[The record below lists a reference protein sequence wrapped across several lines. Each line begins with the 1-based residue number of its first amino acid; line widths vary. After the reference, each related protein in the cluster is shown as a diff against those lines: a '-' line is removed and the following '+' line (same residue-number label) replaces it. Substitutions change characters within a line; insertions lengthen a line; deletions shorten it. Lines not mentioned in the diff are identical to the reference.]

1 LAAHDADAGVLGQ
14 RVVFPVQ
21 LIAAIEFRVVSVN
34 GETATSKSVLVRV
47 CGSLEVEIGAQR
59 IEDDALPR
67 WHVRALLALI
77 AGSAGMSMDR
87 EAASEALWPDSDPS
101 TSRNRLYHTVM
112 MLRRALSEWAGPE
125 DWIFVSGGRVRLHE
139 AVASDAFLIRQLAA
153 ADDPQRVS
161 QWLMQQAGPL
171 PPFAPWL
178 PDTPQVNAVRSEIQ
192 AAWLGIIRQVVG
204 RTASNDDTP
213 ARRRLIEHLLVLAP
227 TNEAVHCA
235 LMLLDL
241 RAGRAHRVLRQYD
254 ACARILAEQLGLKP
268 SSQAV
273 DLARRASRLLS
284 EDSASGHHVLPG
296 RVRDLSIIGRI
307 ELLAEVAAALRE
319 PSARVVTLVGI
330 GGVGKSRIA
339 REVGGMLAGE
349 LEDGVLWVDLRLDAG
364 MPPTADGVLRRLRE
378 RTRPAVTDAEP
389 GGASTADFCGLIV
402 LDNAEMCSD
411 PSSLLAALGT
421 AVPSARWLVTGI
433 KPTGVGSER
442 SFRIGTLPVPRVGA
456 TSAELRANPA
466 VQLLLRRAFPVERLD
481 HDRLTEVGHLAR
493 KLDGLPLALELA
505 ATRLSLRTAAEISA
519 ELDHDLRPLDNGP
532 IDFEGHQQ
540 SITSTFDQTING
552 LSSGALA
559 LYRVAAVPAG
569 EFDLDLLVTLD
580 PGLALAPDMAAR
592 LGELEQLGLIAA
604 VSPTTT
610 PGRWRM
616 SHLARLH
623 AAELARRG
631 GLDLALKDRHLTWV
645 AQVLADLTG
654 DHDRPSHGVIDA
666 IDRLHADIGA
676 ALRHAD
682 RTQSP
687 LLPLVASRVGAYWN
701 LRGCFAIAQ
710 RWLEAACNSL
720 RAVPSAPRHRLMA
733 RLLIHLASMHL
744 LQLRVVTAAPL
755 ALEALDE
762 AQVAGDA
769 PLLADAADL
778 RVRVLMQ
785 GGRLSEAIACA
796 EEWCGRLG
804 DDLGRPLQHSLRLA
818 RVMSGSAGSAS
829 FAAEDGA
836 GTGAGAGDSTL
847 AMTATEWAGFDDWLM
862 HYRHGDWPASLQQ
875 ARRWF
880 DAPLVGQV
888 AHFRAGAGIRCA
900 WSEVAV
906 DDLSSAL
913 LSANT
918 AAEDA
923 RQAGLPVIAAQA
935 ALVSADILIRTGDL
949 DAADRI
955 LADTVDI
962 VMDPSCGVPLQADWH
977 VKAGLLAIARGR
989 LSSASEQLLALTSD
1003 PCAFEDIRTLATIA
1017 ELGVVVCSLGGHV
1030 EPVARI
1036 NGLLAAL
1043 DRPGLALR
1051 VPLEQRWLRQQLRGI
1066 ELASV
1071 PSSVL
1076 PAELV
1081 AELSVQLSS
1090 LALVL
1095 TAFRGSRE
1103 AVSPAR

>member
-1 LAAHDADAGVLGQ
+1 M
-14 RVVFPVQ
+14 
-21 LIAAIEFRVVSVN
+21 VSVN
-34 GETATSKSVLVRV
+34 AETATSKSVRVRL
-47 CGSLEVEIGAQR
+47 CGSLVIEIGAQR
-59 IEDDALPR
+59 IEDDTLPR

-77 AGSAGMSMDR
+77 AGSSGMSMDR
-87 EAASEALWPDSDPS
+87 EAACEALWPDSDPS

-112 MLRRALSEWAGPE
+112 MLRRALSDWAGPQE
-125 DWIFVSGGRVRLHE
+125 WIFVSGGRVRLHE

-161 QWLMQQAGPL
+161 HWLMQQAGPL

-192 AAWLGIIRQVVG
+192 AAWLGIIGQVVG

-227 TNEAVHCA
+227 ANDAVHCA

-284 EDSASGHHVLPG
+284 EDSASGRRVLPG
-296 RVRDLSIIGRI
+296 RVRDLSIIGRTG
-307 ELLAEVAAALRE
+307 LLAEVAAALRE

-349 LEDGVLWVDLRLDAG
+349 LDHGVVWVDLRLDAG

-378 RTRPAVTDAEP
+378 RIRPAVTDAEP

-411 PSSLLAALGT
+411 PSSLLAAVCI
-421 AVPSARWLVTGI
+421 AVPGARWLVTGI
-433 KPTGVGSER
+433 RPTGVGGER

-456 TSAELRANPA
+456 TSAEVRANPA
-466 VQLLLRRAFPVERLD
+466 VQVLLRRAFPVERLD
-481 HDRLTEVGHLAR
+481 HDRLTEVGNLAR

-552 LSSGALA
+552 LSSKALA
-559 LYRVAAVPAG
+559 LYWVAAVPAG
-569 EFDLDLLVTLD
+569 EFDVNLLVTLD
-580 PGLALAPDMAAR
+580 PSLALAPDMAAR
-592 LGELEQLGLIAA
+592 LDELEQLGLIAA
-604 VSPTTT
+604 ASPTTT
-610 PGRWRM
+610 PRRWRM

-631 GLDLALKDRHLTWV
+631 GLDLELKDRHLAWV

-654 DHDRPSHGVIDA
+654 DDDRPSHGVIAA
-666 IDRLHADIGA
+666 IDRLDADIGA

-710 RWLEAACNSL
+710 RWLEAACDSL

-785 GGRLSEAIACA
+785 GGRLNEAIACA

-804 DDLGRPLQHSLRLA
+804 DDLGRPLQQSLSLA
-818 RVMSGSAGSAS
+818 RVMSGSAGAAS

-836 GTGAGAGDSTL
+836 GMGPGDAML
-847 AMTATEWAGFDDWLM
+847 ALTATGWAGFDDWLM
-862 HYRHGDWPASLQQ
+862 HYRHGDWPESLQQ

-880 DAPLVGQV
+880 DAPLVSQV

-913 LSANT
+913 LSAST
-918 AAEDA
+918 AAGDA

-1003 PCAFEDIRTLATIA
+1003 PCAFEDIRTLAAVA
-1017 ELGVVVCSLGGHV
+1017 ELGVVVCALGGHL
-1030 EPVARI
+1030 EPAARI
-1036 NGLLAAL
+1036 NGLLAGL

-1051 VPLEQRWLRQQLRGI
+1051 VPLEQRWLQQQLRGI
-1066 ELASV
+1066 EFASMPLSV
-1071 PSSVL
+1071 P

-1081 AELSVQLSS
+1081 AELSMQLNS

-1095 TAFRGSRE
+1095 TAFRGNRE
-1103 AVSPAR
+1103 AVSPSR